1 MVSVSKG
8 DHVWVDPQTGSE
20 FNVEIG
26 ARVVATQTGQII
38 LTDDNEQ
45 ELKFP
50 IQTKFRLMHITSI
63 EGVDDM
69 ILLGDLKE
77 SAILHNLHMRYK
89 QNYIYTYTGSILVAV
104 NPYKL
109 LNIYNI
115 ENIRQYSNK
124 KIGELPPHIF
134 SIGDNAYWSMQ
145 RYQHD
150 QCIIISGESGSGKT
164 ESTKLILQFLAA
176 TSGQHSWIEQQ
187 ILDANPI
194 LEAFGNAKTVRND
207 NSSRFGKYI
216 DIHFDK
222 RGTIEGA
229 KIEQYLLEKSRIVS
243 QARDERNYHVFYCL
257 LSGMSKE
264 EKKSLD
270 LTAASDYVYLN
281 QLDGTIYCDSRDDAK
296 EWSIIKSACKVL
308 MFSDEELHDI
318 FRLLAA
324 ILHLGNLKFEA
335 TTTQNMDTCVVSN
348 PNVLRTIS
356 KLLKLNEHGLSEGL
370 SKRTLLAHGE
380 AVITPLTQEQAVD
393 IRDAFVKGIYG
404 KMFIWI
410 VDKINSTIYK
420 PKEAAAYRKSLGI
433 LDIFGFENFQRNS
446 FEQLCINYANENLQQ
461 FFVHHIFKLEQ
472 KEYDNEHINWKHIS
486 FEDNQTILDLIAI
499 KSMNIIA
506 LIDEESRFPKG
517 TDRSLCDKLHANHGK
532 NENFIP
538 RKTDNVI
545 RFGIRHFAGH
555 VYYDCDNFLEK
566 NRDTFSQDLMKLLQ
580 ETKSEFL
587 RNLFINESQIG
598 TETRKRAPSLGAQF
612 KKSLDLLMST
622 LSACQPFF
630 IRCIKPNEYKA
641 SDNFDRILVCR
652 QLRYSGMMET
662 ISIRRKGYPIRHL
675 FRDFVD
681 RYRLLAPGIGPSHR
695 EGDCRGAAEKICKT
709 ALVNQDFQIGKTKV
723 FLKDAQDVFLE
734 QAREKVM
741 ARKIL
746 ILQNTIRQWIARRQF
761 LALRE
766 SVLLIQRYS
775 KSYRDARR
783 FQIMSNGFTR
793 LQTQFHT
800 RMLTLRYSI
809 LRSRILNLQRFC
821 RGYLARQNY
830 KRKVNAILILQ
841 SEVRR
846 HIAQKQMRRYRI
858 EEKMFREAEQ
868 ERYEEEKRLIPTL
881 GAKRAKE
888 EAERKYQERL
898 KILQREIH
906 EQERLEQQHAK
917 EKRLLMER
925 KNHPDDNDLFN
936 TLFPST
942 GDERSKPMHRPK
954 TSTTGGMQSTL
965 GNMPESMDNVERI
978 DKPLPLPYQD
988 EDLKEY
994 TFAKFAST
1002 YFQGN
1007 ATPSFTRKTLKQPLL
1022 AIKSERDQLA
1032 ALAIWITILR
1042 FMCDLPDVRTPN
1054 VLQKKQSVMNKIH
1067 STLGRKFNKKDL
1079 EEAQKLNEAIDN
1091 QPALPPSDN
1100 SLSMQT
1106 NNSTSP
1112 TSTKPTSR
1120 SVKQKLVNMTLKRKS
1135 KLSTDVAMTRLKD
1148 LDLLSTSQQI
1158 KLSGMNPFLED
1169 RPTSNLE
1176 KLHFIIGLG
1185 IHVAELRD
1193 EIYCQ
1198 ICKQLTSN
1206 PSSQS
1211 IARGWILLSLCVGC
1225 FAPSTKLIKYLQN
1238 FILNGPSGFPRYC
1251 YERLARTIMNG
1262 LRTQPPSWLE
1272 LQATKHKEPLLLQI
1286 TFMDGSSKALKAD
1299 SATTARE
1306 LCDLLAEKINLTDK
1320 FGFSLYIALFDKVSS
1335 LGSGMDHVM
1344 DAISQCEQYAK
1355 EQGTLEKI
1363 APWRLFFRK
1372 EIFAPWHN
1380 PQDDPVATNLIYQQ
1394 VVRGI
1399 KFGEYRCE
1407 KDDDLAMIA
1416 AQQYF
1421 IEYGQ
1426 EMHVDRLRELLPHY
1440 IPDSQLVQNKATER
1454 WLQIII
1460 HAHKRYFTNPKDSV
1474 SVLRV
1479 KEDVVNYARFK
1490 WPLLFSR
1497 FYEAYKFSGP
1507 TLPKNEVIIAV
1518 NWTGVYVIDDQEQVL
1533 LELSFPEITQI
1544 LSSKSTSRQQNNSF
1558 TIVTIKNEEYTFTS
1572 NNADDIRDLII
1583 NFLEGLKR
1591 KSKYVVVIQDYEP
1604 QGQGLAIRRGDVII
1618 LEEQTRANVSGYLF
1632 GYNERTGATG
1642 EFPSECV
1649 YVLPTLSK
1657 PPQEILQI
1665 FTLQWSDDNQQKLQ
1679 NEHLF
1684 SGFSVSGNN
1693 NGEFLPEQGYT
1704 LEKYAET
1711 NFRVPPKRSW
1721 SNTFARR
1728 GGVNNGGDRLWA
1740 FQKEPLRQPLL
1751 KKLQEKLELSEEA
1764 CACFMNILK
1773 YMGDYQSN
1781 IRRRATNELTDA
1793 IFDPALKHEILKDE
1807 IYCQIIK
1814 QLTDNGHQASESR
1827 GWELMWLASGCFAPS
1842 AVLLREVN
1850 LFLRSRKH
1858 QLAADCF
1865 ARLQRTLKNGQRKH
1879 PPHQVEVEAIQHMTT
1894 QIYHKV
1900 YFPDDT
1906 SEAFEVDSSTRAKDF
1921 CKNVADRLKL
1931 QSSEGFSLFVKILD
1945 KVISVPEGDF
1955 FFDFVR
1961 HLTEW
1966 IKKTKQRED
1975 PPKYTYQIF
1984 FMRKL
1989 WTNAIPGKDRM
2000 ADIIFHYHQELPK
2013 LIRGYHK
2020 CSIDDAVQLAACI
2033 YRVRFGE
2040 NAALFENIQL
2050 KDFLPSDL
2058 VDKLPYADW
2067 RKRIMSSHAES
2078 HSLTSEDAKIKF
2090 LKILYQWP
2098 TFGSAFFEVKQTSD
2112 PTYPEQLLIA
2122 INKNG
2127 VNLIHP
2133 KSKDLL
2139 ITYQFTSISNW
2150 SSGNTYFNMT
2160 VGDIVRGT
2168 RLLCESPLGY
2178 KMDDLLTSYISL
2190 MVQNMHR
2197 QSTNASSSRQ

>member
-1 MVSVSKG
+1 
-8 DHVWVDPQTGSE
+8 
-20 FNVEIG
+20 
-26 ARVVATQTGQII
+26 
-38 LTDDNEQ
+38 
-45 ELKFP
+45 
-50 IQTKFRLMHITSI
+50 
-63 EGVDDM
+63 
-69 ILLGDLKE
+69 
-77 SAILHNLHMRYK
+77 
-89 QNYIYTYTGSILVAV
+89 
-104 NPYKL
+104 
-109 LNIYNI
+109 
-115 ENIRQYSNK
+115 
-124 KIGELPPHIF
+124 
-134 SIGDNAYWSMQ
+134 
-145 RYQHD
+145 
-150 QCIIISGESGSGKT
+150 
-164 ESTKLILQFLAA
+164 
-176 TSGQHSWIEQQ
+176 
-187 ILDANPI
+187 
-194 LEAFGNAKTVRND
+194 
-207 NSSRFGKYI
+207 
-216 DIHFDK
+216 
-222 RGTIEGA
+222 
-229 KIEQYLLEKSRIVS
+229 
-243 QARDERNYHVFYCL
+243 
-257 LSGMSKE
+257 
-264 EKKSLD
+264 
-270 LTAASDYVYLN
+270 
-281 QLDGTIYCDSRDDAK
+281 
-296 EWSIIKSACKVL
+296 
-308 MFSDEELHDI
+308 
-318 FRLLAA
+318 
-324 ILHLGNLKFEA
+324 
-335 TTTQNMDTCVVSN
+335 
-348 PNVLRTIS
+348 
-356 KLLKLNEHGLSEGL
+356 
-370 SKRTLLAHGE
+370 
-380 AVITPLTQEQAVD
+380 
-393 IRDAFVKGIYG
+393 
-404 KMFIWI
+404 
-410 VDKINSTIYK
+410 
-420 PKEAAAYRKSLGI
+420 
-433 LDIFGFENFQRNS
+433 
-446 FEQLCINYANENLQQ
+446 
-461 FFVHHIFKLEQ
+461 
-472 KEYDNEHINWKHIS
+472 
-486 FEDNQTILDLIAI
+486 
-499 KSMNIIA
+499 
-506 LIDEESRFPKG
+506 
-517 TDRSLCDKLHANHGK
+517 
-532 NENFIP
+532 
-538 RKTDNVI
+538 
-545 RFGIRHFAGH
+545 
-555 VYYDCDNFLEK
+555 
-566 NRDTFSQDLMKLLQ
+566 MKLLQ
-580 ETKSEFL
+580 ETKSKFL
-587 RNLFINESQIG
+587 RNLFLSEFQIG
-598 TETRKRAPSLGAQF
+598 TETRKRAPSLGTQF
-612 KKSLDLLMST
+612 KKSLDSLMNI

-630 IRCIKPNEYKA
+630 IRCIKPNEYKTPN
-641 SDNFDRILVCR
+641 NFDRALVCR

-681 RYRLLAPGIGPSHR
+681 RYRLLASSIGPSHS
-695 EGDCRGAAEKICKT
+695 EGDCRLAADKICKT
-709 ALVNQDFQIGKTKV
+709 VLINQDYQIGKTKV
-723 FLKDAQDVFLE
+723 FLKDAHDVFLE

-746 ILQNTIRQWIARRQF
+746 ILQNSIRQWIAHRQF
-761 LALRE
+761 LSIRQ
-766 SVLLIQRYS
+766 SVLLIQRYC
-775 KSYRDARR
+775 KSHREVKR
-783 FQIMSNGFTR
+783 FQIMCNGFTR

-800 RMLTLRYSI
+800 RMLTLRYSV
-809 LRSRILNLQRFC
+809 LRSRILNIQRYC

-830 KRKVNAILILQ
+830 SRKLNSILILQ

-846 HIAQKQMRRYRI
+846 HIAQKQIRRYRI
-858 EEKMFREAEQ
+858 EEKMYREAEQ
-868 ERYEEEKRLIPTL
+868 ERYEEEKRLITTL
-881 GAKRAKE
+881 GVKRAKE

-898 KILQREIH
+898 KFLENEIH
-906 EQERLEQQHAK
+906 EQERLEQQRAK

-925 KNHPDDNDLFN
+925 KTYTDENDLFN
-936 TLFPST
+936 NMFPSNN
-942 GDERSKPMHRPK
+942 DERTTPIHRPS
-954 TSTTGGMQSTL
+954 TITTGGMQSTL
-965 GNMPESMDNVERI
+965 GNMPQLNDNIERI
-978 DKPLPLPYQD
+978 DKPLPLPDQD

-1007 ATPSFTRKTLKQPLL
+1007 ATPQFTKKTLKQPLL

-1054 VLQKKQSVMNKIH
+1054 VGHQKQSVMTKIH

-1079 EEAQKLNEAIDN
+1079 EEAQKLNESIDN
-1091 QPALPPSDN
+1091 QPSLTLPD
-1100 SLSMQT
+1100 
-1106 NNSTSP
+1106 NSTSIILNNGLSS
-1112 TSTKPTSR
+1112 TSNKTTSR

-1135 KLSTDVAMTRLKD
+1135 KLSTDVAITRLKD
-1148 LDLLSTSQQI
+1148 LDILSSTQQI
-1158 KLSGMNPFLED
+1158 KMSGMNPFLED

-1225 FAPSTKLIKYLQN
+1225 FAPSSKLIKYLQN
-1238 FILNGPSGFPRYC
+1238 FILNGPNGFPRYC
-1251 YERLARTIMNG
+1251 YERLSRTMMNG

-1380 PQDDPVATNLIYQQ
+1380 PQDDSVATNLIYQQ

-1416 AQQYF
+1416 AQQYY

-1426 EMHVDRLRELLPHY
+1426 EMHIDRLRELLPHY
-1440 IPDSQLVQNKATER
+1440 IPDNQLVQNKATDR
-1454 WLQIII
+1454 WSQIII
-1460 HAHKRYFTNPKDSV
+1460 HAHKRHFNNTKDSI
-1474 SVLRV
+1474 SILRV

-1533 LELSFPEITQI
+1533 LELSFPEITQV
-1544 LSSKSTSRQQNNSF
+1544 LSSKSSSRQQSNSF
-1558 TIVTIKNEEYTFTS
+1558 TIITIKNDEYTFTS
-1572 NNADDIRDLII
+1572 NNADDIRDLVI

-1591 KSKYVVVIQDYEP
+1591 KSKYVVVIQDFDSS
-1604 QGQGLAIRRGDVII
+1604 GQGLSIRRGDLII
-1618 LEEQTRANVSGYLF
+1618 LEDDTRTNSTGTFF
-1632 GYNERTGATG
+1632 GYNERTGSTG

-1649 YVLPTLSK
+1649 YILPTLSK
-1657 PPQEILQI
+1657 PPQDILQI
-1665 FTLQWSDDNQQKLQ
+1665 FALQWTDINQQQAQ

-1684 SGFSVSGNN
+1684 SLNGNN

-1704 LEKYAET
+1704 LEKYAEI
-1711 NFRVPPKRSW
+1711 NFRLPPKRTW
-1721 SNTFARR
+1721 SNTFSRR
-1728 GGVNNGGDRLWA
+1728 TGMNNNGDRLWA

-1764 CACFMNILK
+1764 CSCFMNILK
-1773 YMGDYQSN
+1773 YMGDYQTGL
-1781 IRRRATNELTDA
+1781 RRRATNELTDA

-1807 IYCQIIK
+1807 IYCQIVK
-1814 QLTDNGHQASESR
+1814 QLTDNGNQASESR
-1827 GWELMWLASGCFAPS
+1827 GWELMWLSSGCFAPS
-1842 AVLLREVN
+1842 AVLLKEVN

-1858 QLAADCF
+1858 QLAVDCF
-1865 ARLQRTLKNGQRKH
+1865 ARLQRILKNGQRKH

-1921 CKNVADRLKL
+1921 CRNIADRLKL

-1989 WTNAIPGKDRM
+1989 WTNAVPGKDRM

-2020 CSIDDAVQLAACI
+2020 CSNDEAVQLAACI
-2033 YRVRFGE
+2033 YRVRFGDST
-2040 NAALFENIQL
+2040 AQFENIQL

-2058 VDKLPYADW
+2058 VDKLPYTEW
-2067 RKRIMSSHAES
+2067 KKRIMTTHGQSRNVS
-2078 HSLTSEDAKIKF
+2078 SEDAKIKF
-2090 LKILYQWP
+2090 LKIVYQWA

-2112 PTYPEQLLIA
+2112 PTFPEQLLIA

-2133 KSKDLL
+2133 KTKDLL
-2139 ITYQFTSISNW
+2139 ITYPFTSISNW

-2190 MVQNMHR
+2190 MVQTMHR
-2197 QSTNASSSRQ
+2197 QSTNASTPRQ

>member
-1 MVSVSKG
+1 MPSIPIPISISNYFLPG
-8 DHVWVDPQTGSE
+8 DYVWVDLRTGSE

-26 ARVVATQTGQII
+26 ARVVATQAGQII
-38 LTDDNEQ
+38 LVDDNDE
-45 ELKFP
+45 ELHFP
-50 IQTKFRLMHITSI
+50 IQTKFRPMHISSV
-63 EGVDDM
+63 EGVHDM

-89 QNYIYTYTGSILVAV
+89 EDNIYTYTGSILVAV

-109 LNIYNI
+109 LDIYNMDY
-115 ENIRQYSNK
+115 IRQYSNK
-124 KIGELPPHIF
+124 KIGELSPHIF
-134 SIGDNAYWSMQ
+134 AIGDNAYWSMQ

-222 RGTIEGA
+222 RGAIEGA

-243 QARDERNYHVFYCL
+243 QARDERNYHVFYCML
-257 LSGMSKE
+257 AGMSKE
-264 EKKSLD
+264 EKQTLD
-270 LTAASDYVYLN
+270 LTTASDYVYLN
-281 QLDGTIYCDSRDDAK
+281 QLDGTIYCDSRDDGK
-296 EWSIIKSACKVL
+296 EWSTIKSACKVL
-308 MFSDEELHDI
+308 MFSDQELNDI
-318 FRLLAA
+318 LRLLSVV
-324 ILHLGNLKFEA
+324 LHLGNLKFQA
-335 TTTQNMDTCVVSN
+335 TTTQNMDTCTVANIS
-348 PNVLRTIS
+348 VLRVIS
-356 KLLKLNEHGLSEGL
+356 KLL
-370 SKRTLLAHGE
+370 
-380 AVITPLTQEQAVD
+380 
-393 IRDAFVKGIYG
+393 

-410 VDKINSTIYK
+410 VEKINSAIFK
-420 PKEAAAYRKSLGI
+420 PKDPSAYRKSLGI
-433 LDIFGFENFQRNS
+433 LDIFGFENFQQNS

-472 KEYDNEHINWKHIS
+472 EEYNNEHINWKHIA
-486 FEDNQTILDLIAI
+486 FEDNQRILDLIAI

-517 TDRSLCDKLHANHGK
+517 TDRSLCDKLHVNHSK
-532 NENFIP
+532 NDNFIP
-538 RKTDNVI
+538 RKTDNI
-545 RFGIRHFAGH
+545 ISFGIRHFAGN
-555 VYYDCDNFLEK
+555 VYYDCENFLEK

-580 ETKSEFL
+580 ETKSKFL
-587 RNLFINESQIG
+587 RNLFLNEFQIG
-598 TETRKRAPSLGAQF
+598 TETRKRAPSLGTQF
-612 KKSLDLLMST
+612 KKSLDSLMNI

-641 SDNFDRILVCR
+641 PNNFDRALVCR

-681 RYRLLAPGIGPSHR
+681 RYRLLAPGMGPSQC
-695 EGDCRGAAEKICKT
+695 ENDCRSAADKICKSV
-709 ALVNQDFQIGKTKV
+709 LVNQDYQIGKTKV
-723 FLKDAQDVFLE
+723 FLKDAHDVFLE
-734 QAREKVM
+734 QAREQVM

-746 ILQNTIRQWIARRQF
+746 ILQNSIRQWIAHREF
-761 LALRE
+761 LAIRE
-766 SVLLIQRYS
+766 SALLIQRHF
-775 KSYRDARR
+775 KSFQEAKR
-783 FQIMSNGFTR
+783 FQIICKGFTR

-800 RMLTLRYSI
+800 RMLTLRYSV
-809 LRSRILNLQRFC
+809 LRSRILNIQRYC

-830 KRKVNAILILQ
+830 SRKLNAILMLQ

-846 HIAQKQMRRYRI
+846 HIAQKQVRRFRI
-858 EEKMFREAEQ
+858 EEKMYREAEQ
-868 ERYEEEKRLIPTL
+868 ERHDEEKRLATSL
-881 GAKRAKE
+881 GSKRAKE
-888 EAERKYQERL
+888 EADRKYQERL
-898 KILQREIH
+898 KVLEHEIQ
-906 EQERLEQQHAK
+906 EQERLEQQRAK

-925 KNHPDDNDLFN
+925 KSYTDENDLFN
-936 TLFPST
+936 NMFPSNNDDRT
-942 GDERSKPMHRPK
+942 IPVHRPV
-954 TSTTGGMQSTL
+954 TATTGGMQSTL
-965 GNMPESMDNVERI
+965 GNMPQSDDNIERI
-978 DKPLPLPYQD
+978 DKPLPLPDQD

-1007 ATPSFTRKTLKQPLL
+1007 ATPHFTKKTLKQPLL
-1022 AIKSERDQLA
+1022 TIKSERDQLA

-1054 VLQKKQSVMNKIH
+1054 VGHQKQSVMTKIH

-1079 EEAQKLNEAIDN
+1079 EEAQKLNESIDN
-1091 QPALPPSDN
+1091 QPTLN
-1100 SLSMQT
+1100 SSENCPLIMNNNGLS
-1106 NNSTSP
+1106 SSSSKTS
-1112 TSTKPTSR
+1112 SR

-1135 KLSTDVAMTRLKD
+1135 KLSTDVAITRLKD
-1148 LDLLSTSQQI
+1148 LDLLSATQQI
-1158 KLSGMNPFLED
+1158 KMTGMNPFLED

-1198 ICKQLTSN
+1198 ICKQLTTN

-1225 FAPSTKLIKYLQN
+1225 FAPASKLIKYLQN
-1238 FILNGPSGFPRYC
+1238 FILNGPSGFPKYC
-1251 YERLARTIMNG
+1251 YERLSRTMMNG

-1380 PQDDPVATNLIYQQ
+1380 PQDDSVATNLIYQQ

-1416 AQQYF
+1416 AQQYY
-1421 IEYGQ
+1421 IEYSQ
-1426 EMHVDRLRELLPHY
+1426 EMHIDRLRELLPHY
-1440 IPDSQLVQNKATER
+1440 IPDNQLVQNKATER
-1454 WLQIII
+1454 WLQIIM
-1460 HAHKRYFTNPKDSV
+1460 HAHKRHFNNVKDSI

-1533 LELSFPEITQI
+1533 LELSFPEITQV
-1544 LSSKSTSRQQNNSF
+1544 LSSKSSGRQQSNSF
-1558 TIVTIKNEEYTFTS
+1558 TIITIKNDEYTFTS
-1572 NNADDIRDLII
+1572 NNADDIRDLVI
-1583 NFLEGLKR
+1583 NFLDGLKR
-1591 KSKYVVVIQDYEP
+1591 KSKYVVVIQDFDP
-1604 QGQGLAIRRGDVII
+1604 SGGQGIALRRGDLII
-1618 LEEQTRANVSGYLF
+1618 LEEDSRKNQTGTFSGS
-1632 GYNERTGATG
+1632 NERTGSTG

-1649 YVLPTLSK
+1649 YILPTLSK
-1657 PPQEILQI
+1657 PPQDILQI
-1665 FTLQWSDDNQQKLQ
+1665 FALQWTDTNQQQAQ

-1684 SGFSVSGNN
+1684 SSNGNN

-1711 NFRVPPKRSW
+1711 NYRSPPKRTW
-1721 SNTFARR
+1721 SNTFSRR
-1728 GGVNNGGDRLWA
+1728 SGMNNSGDRLWA

-1751 KKLQEKLELSEEA
+1751 KKLQEKIELSEEA
-1764 CACFMNILK
+1764 CSCFMNILK
-1773 YMGDYQSN
+1773 YMGDYQTGL
-1781 IRRRATNELTDA
+1781 RRRATNELTDA

-1807 IYCQIIK
+1807 IYCQIVK
-1814 QLTDNGHQASESR
+1814 QLTDNGNQASESR

-1842 AVLLREVN
+1842 AVLLKEVN

-1865 ARLQRTLKNGQRKH
+1865 ARLQRILKNGQRKH

-1906 SEAFEVDSSTRAKDF
+1906 SEAFEVDS
-1921 CKNVADRLKL
+1921 
-1931 QSSEGFSLFVKILD
+1931 
-1945 KVISVPEGDF
+1945 
-1955 FFDFVR
+1955 
-1961 HLTEW
+1961 
-1966 IKKTKQRED
+1966 
-1975 PPKYTYQIF
+1975 
-1984 FMRKL
+1984 
-1989 WTNAIPGKDRM
+1989 
-2000 ADIIFHYHQELPK
+2000 
-2013 LIRGYHK
+2013 
-2020 CSIDDAVQLAACI
+2020 
-2033 YRVRFGE
+2033 
-2040 NAALFENIQL
+2040 
-2050 KDFLPSDL
+2050 
-2058 VDKLPYADW
+2058 
-2067 RKRIMSSHAES
+2067 
-2078 HSLTSEDAKIKF
+2078 
-2090 LKILYQWP
+2090 
-2098 TFGSAFFEVKQTSD
+2098 
-2112 PTYPEQLLIA
+2112 
-2122 INKNG
+2122 
-2127 VNLIHP
+2127 
-2133 KSKDLL
+2133 
-2139 ITYQFTSISNW
+2139 
-2150 SSGNTYFNMT
+2150 
-2160 VGDIVRGT
+2160 
-2168 RLLCESPLGY
+2168 
-2178 KMDDLLTSYISL
+2178 
-2190 MVQNMHR
+2190 
-2197 QSTNASSSRQ
+2197 